1 MVSKPN
7 KSQRGKPSNDD
18 VDEASEES
26 FPASDPP
33 AWTSSGETRGS
44 EGKPEKETGEQDQG
58 VGYPREGTSDEDEDM
73 RRRAYRFWED
83 EGRPEGRAELHWE
96 RAREESERNRK
107 G

>member
-1 MVSKPN
+1 MVSNPN
-7 KSQRGKPSNDD
+7 KLQKSKPSNDD

-33 AWTSSGETRGS
+33 AWASSGRTRGG
-44 EGKPEKETGEQDQG
+44 EGA
-58 VGYPREGTSDEDEDM
+58 SDEDEDI

-83 EGRPEGRAELHWE
+83 EGRPEGRAEHHWE
-96 RAREESERNRK
+96 QARRESDRK